1 MLTEDPNESIA
12 GLGHGFMRCQLTLCA
27 QPVRQTSPACCP
39 RILRSIPRLVS
50 MRTASF
56 CFVKHASAESIVC
69 ARLKPLASQ
78 MEFRPCGALATQPRL
93 LGVDSKLVVCCPGRA
108 GA

>member
-27 QPVRQTSPACCP
+27 QPVPQTSPACCP
-39 RILRSIPRLVS
+39 RILCSTPRLVS

-56 CFVKHASAESIVC
+56 RFDNHASAESIVC
-69 ARLKPLASQ
+69 GRFMPLACQ
-78 MEFRPCGALATQPRL
+78 MEFRPCAALATQPRL

-108 GA
+108 GD